1 MNFELFKRYL
11 TIDITGKHMKKLEK
25 LIDRV
30 IIRANMN
37 LREFDFDVTPYVKNV
52 IPLEQLLKFYAFYG
66 VTSHHPLHFNFV
78 QSNLAGSYFL
88 GKCKTDHSILYKTDV
103 RGDELK
109 KKGAIFNY
117 QGMEM
122 PIENDEVVKI
132 QDSYL
137 IKTLIHS
144 FSHDPESPE
153 EFLIRNTVSNFY
165 CNIHGSPAEGCYL
178 APFSTVD
185 LTSLHSCIIGAFS
198 YVQAPDLYYT
208 PVKPGT
214 IWIKGE
220 DFRFKYN
227 YDSKILDKYIMEIP
241 GERPTGVF
249 MDFMESRKDKF
260 QKIFDSAVS
269 TTPIEV
275 PEKSAVSRYAY
286 IAGDT
291 HISENVLI
299 SQRAYLENAWMGPG
313 TNAQENSYIIN
324 SRLEKNDITAH
335 GAKIVN
341 AQLGEKVFVAFNSF
355 LHGAPEKPLS
365 IGSGSMVMPHTI
377 IDLEE
382 PLDIKPETIVWG
394 YIRNKKELQENSIA
408 ISELKKLNGKAEMG
422 NMSFKGNGASLVS
435 AFEDRINH
443 ILEANGAFF
452 GGDVASQ
459 GHAQEGRDISYNLI
473 QPYLTGENKGIYP
486 SINIMP

>member
-1 MNFELFKRYL
+1 
-11 TIDITGKHMKKLEK
+11 MKQLEK

-37 LREFDFDVTPYVKNV
+37 LREFDFDVTPYVKNA
-52 IPLEQLLKFYAFYG
+52 IPVAQLLKFYAFYG

-78 QSNLAGSYFL
+78 GSNLSGSYFL
-88 GKCKTDHSILYKTDV
+88 GKCKTDNSILYKTDV

-109 KKGAIFNY
+109 KKGDVFNY
-117 QGMEM
+117 QGLEM
-122 PIENDEVVKI
+122 PIANDEVIKI

-137 IKTLIHS
+137 IKTLIHN

-165 CNIHGSPAEGCYL
+165 SNIHGAPVEGCYL
-178 APFSTVD
+178 ASFSTVD

-198 YVQAPDLYYT
+198 YIQAPDLYYT

-220 DFRFKYN
+220 DFKFKYT
-227 YDSKILDKYIMEIP
+227 YETETLDKYIQEIP
-241 GERPTGVF
+241 GEKPRGIF
-249 MDFMESRKDKF
+249 MDFMESRKDDF
-260 QKIFDSAVS
+260 QKIFDSAVDLD
-269 TTPIEV
+269 PYDAPV
-275 PEKSAVSRYAY
+275 VSAVSRYAY

-299 SQRAYLENAWMGPG
+299 SQRAYLENAWMGKG

-335 GAKIVN
+335 GAKIIHAN
-341 AQLGEKVFVAFNSF
+341 LGEKVFVAFNSF
-355 LHGAPEKPLS
+355 LNGKEEYPLTIGAGCM
-365 IGSGSMVMPHTI
+365 IMPHTI
-377 IDLEE
+377 IDIEE
-382 PLDIKPETIVWG
+382 PLEIPPGTVAWG
-394 YIRNKKELQENSIA
+394 YIKNKKDLEENSVA
-408 ISELKKLNGKAEMG
+408 IEELRKVNGKVEMG
-422 NMSFKGNGASLVS
+422 NMEFKGNGASLIE
-435 AFEDRINH
+435 AFEHRIDH

-452 GGDVASQ
+452 NGEEGTQ
-459 GHAQEGRDISYNLI
+459 GHAQEGSNISYNLI

-486 SINIMP
+486 SIDIRP